1 MNVVERGFFF
11 QLVKVAAEKLDLP
24 VDTFS
29 RAALYL
35 HRYMVRFNFPGDVDP
50 YKDNFLTVK
59 TSMTSA
65 ALFLSGKETEQI
77 RSVRDVINVVSAVY
91 GMRIEQIDELP
102 TSTKKDVFFWER
114 VLLEKV
120 LMGTVADPSECHYR
134 FLLNLA
140 HVCKLTRGDVGCALG
155 LLNDLFL
162 GPSVLEHEAHVA
174 AAACLRTALVLAVE
188 AEAEAE
194 AQAEAEADTTGAT
207 GMATVLAAEAE
218 ADAEADAEAEQ
229 QLAASVPSAA
239 RKALALLD
247 KLVAADEERFKL
259 HGKDLQLG
267 TAIQQ
272 AELAVLKAQLAFSA
286 DSEGAINGQYSSD
299 NYNRKK

>member
-1 MNVVERGFFF
+1 MNVVERGIFF
-11 QLVKVAAEKLDLP
+11 QFLKVAAEKLDLP

-188 AEAEAE
+188 AEA
-194 AQAEAEADTTGAT
+194 QAEADTTGAT
-207 GMATVLAAEAE
+207 GMATVLVAEAEAEAETE
-218 ADAEADAEAEQ
+218 ADAEAEAEAEQ

-272 AELAVLKAQLAFSA
+272 AELAVLNAQLAFSA